1 MQGQRSG
8 MRLALAEGE
17 WWSDG
22 GGNQGVVVRC
32 AAGGRGGDAEKGGVR
47 FYAARVS
54 GSEQFFFC

>member
-1 MQGQRSG
+1 

-32 AAGGRGGDAEKGGVR
+32 VAGGRGGDAEKGGVR
-47 FYAARVS
+47 LYAARVS